1 MKPGREKGVWYVLE
15 AGPYNQA
22 LVGLSRDEIA
32 DWAISLGR
40 ALARQERGINT
51 FADDLMDERERYL
64 ETRRETGK
72 MGGRPPKKGHPGVT
86 LGSPHGNGGA
96 VPNRT
101 ETVPNPTEPHRTET
115 EPDIK
120 PEPKPKEPEPPR
132 DGRVGVHIG
141 EVLGAGNGDKYET
154 IANLTH
160 DELPD
165 YAARFCQ
172 EADPN
177 RAISAYKRMIGLV
190 GPEAFRREMSSFA
203 GEVTSGEE
211 PESRGAAF
219 MARLKRLV
227 SGKANQRPLPSHRRS
242 ATYLES
248 PPGKYSIEKCGF

>member
-1 MKPGREKGVWYVLE
+1 MLLDGCGGNSELHSVRLSSMAVQAVPEEGFGAEGVWYVLE

-132 DGRVGVHIG
+132 DHCQ
-141 EVLGAGNGDKYET
+141 
-154 IANLTH
+154 
-160 DELPD
+160 PD
-165 YAARFCQ
+165 PR
-172 EADPN
+172 
-177 RAISAYKRMIGLV
+177 
-190 GPEAFRREMSSFA
+190 
-203 GEVTSGEE
+203 
-211 PESRGAAF
+211 
-219 MARLKRLV
+219 
-227 SGKANQRPLPSHRRS
+227 
-242 ATYLES
+242 
-248 PPGKYSIEKCGF
+248 